1 MGEGELTPGKR
12 RHEEEGSEKAKPS
25 HCDGTFSFTEAEI
38 LGNRGL
44 ESALVAQLV
53 EQRFCKPKVGGSIPS
68 GGTIPDPQP

>member
-1 MGEGELTPGKR
+1 MKR
-12 RHEEEGSEKAKPS
+12 RLGKGKAEPLRR
-25 HCDGTFSFTEAEI
+25 TFSFTEAEI